1 MWINV
6 TTVGD
11 LLDQRAERSH
21 REALVMPEARMTYP
35 HLSHASDVV
44 AAGLMQLGIGHGDKV
59 GILMP
64 NCASYIE
71 TLFGAAKLGAIT
83 VPINARLKAPELRH
97 IITHADI
104 KALLVATDPAGA
116 DHTATL
122 NAAFP
127 DLHRQR
133 AGALNLTAA
142 PQLRTIVNLTRAASG
157 CLDRSQFEAR
167 AATTDVARVKALQQ
181 RVRIRD
187 VALLMYTSGTTS
199 TPKGCLLTHEAVVR
213 QAAAVAQT
221 RLLLNE
227 EDVMWNPLPLF
238 HCGGIVPLLGVIS
251 VGAKYC
257 HTGHFEAGHALEMI
271 DGERCTVL
279 YPAFEAIW
287 RAVLDHPK
295 FADYDLSTVRVVM
308 NVATPRLLAEFEAR
322 MPWARQISSYGST
335 ECATN
340 LTIPRPD
347 EPYDVRIATV
357 GTPVAGMEIKIVDPS
372 TGAELPVG
380 RMGEL
385 CFRGYSQFEGY
396 YKDPEHSAQS
406 IDTQGWFHTGD
417 RARIR
422 EDGCVEYGG
431 RLKDMLKVGGENVA
445 AAEIEDFL
453 AQLPGVAVAQ
463 VVAAPDPRY
472 QEVPAAFIECVP
484 GTVLSESGVI
494 ESCRGQIASYK
505 VPRYVRFVDDW
516 PMSGTKIKKSELLA
530 RLAAELAAQHETSH

>member
-11 LLDQRAERSH
+11 LLDQRAERSS
-21 REALVMPEARMTYP
+21 REALVMPGIRMTYP
-35 HLSHASDVV
+35 QLSRASDVV

-71 TLFGAAKLGAIT
+71 TLFGAAKIGAIA
-83 VPINARLKAPELRH
+83 VPINARLKAHELRH
-97 IITHADI
+97 IITHADL
-104 KALLVATDPAGA
+104 KVLLVATDPAGS
-116 DHTATL
+116 DHTEAL
-122 NAAFP
+122 NVAFP
-127 DLHRQR
+127 DLRGQR
-133 AGALNLTAA
+133 ADTLKLTAA
-142 PQLRTIVNLTRAASG
+142 PELQTIVNMTHAAPG
-157 CLDRSQFEAR
+157 CLDRAEFEAR
-167 AATTDVARVKALQQ
+167 AAAIDVAQVKVLQQ

-187 VALLMYTSGTTS
+187 VALLIYTSGTTS

-213 QAAAVAQT
+213 QGAAVAQT

-227 EDVMWNPLPLF
+227 GDVMWNPLPLF
-238 HCGGIVPLLGVIS
+238 HCGGIVPLLGVFS

-257 HTGHFEAGHALEMI
+257 HTGHFEAGQALEMI
-271 DGERCTVL
+271 VGERCTVL

-295 FADYDLSTVRVVM
+295 FADYDLSAVRVVM

-340 LTIPRPD
+340 LTIARPD
-347 EPYDVRIATV
+347 EAYDVRIATV

-385 CFRGYSQFEGY
+385 FSAATRSSRVTTRTLSTVAEHRHAGMVPHRRSCQ
-396 YKDPEHSAQS
+396 DP
-406 IDTQGWFHTGD
+406 
-417 RARIR
+417 R
-422 EDGCVEYGG
+422 G
-431 RLKDMLKVGGENVA
+431 RLRGVRRQVERHAQGRRRKRRRRRNRRLSRPAPRRGGGPSGGCA
-445 AAEIEDFL
+445 
-453 AQLPGVAVAQ
+453 
-463 VVAAPDPRY
+463 R
-472 QEVPAAFIECVP
+472 PAI
-484 GTVLSESGVI
+484 SG
-494 ESCRGQIASYK
+494 SARGLHRMCAG
-505 VPRYVRFVDDW
+505 
-516 PMSGTKIKKSELLA
+516 SGPE
-530 RLAAELAAQHETSH
+530 RERGN